1 MKIYE
6 YIVASVQHPDR
17 CEDASL
23 VFAGGDERGNG
34 GEAPVFAVIDGMGGH
49 QHVTASGETLTGRD
63 ASQTARQVLIEDLE
77 NLSPDVSAAQGG
89 EAETRL
95 IAALERANDQV
106 YAALNG
112 GEGSPLNQ
120 RVGAVGTVAIL
131 CEGGARLLFGQVGDT
146 RAYIYSDG
154 ELFQLLKDEDNVQ
167 YMVNQGQMS
176 EEDGDRVAQ
185 IVNVWDGQTE
195 PEVQGSVK
203 IGGQRYDTY
212 LAWRWFVTG
221 NPALRIPGAN
231 VVINALGTE
240 PGPVQVQRSRYM
252 VAEGDML
259 LLCSDGLYK
268 NLSEAEIT
276 RGLAEA
282 ADPAVALGEAALARS
297 KDKDNQRCNPDDI
310 TAVVVRF

>member
-1 MKIYE
+1 LKIYE
-6 YIVASVQHPDR
+6 YIIASIQHPER

-23 VFAGGDERGNG
+23 VFAGGERG
-34 GEAPVFAVIDGMGGH
+34 EASVFAVIDGMGGH

-77 NLSPDVSAAQGG
+77 NLPPDVSAAQSA

-95 IAALERANDQV
+95 IAALERANDQM
-106 YAALNG
+106 YSALNG
-112 GEGSPLNQ
+112 GEGSPLHE
-120 RVGAVGTVAIL
+120 RVGAVGTVAVL

-176 EEDGDRVAQ
+176 EEDADRVTQ

-195 PEVQGSVK
+195 PDVPGSVN

-252 VAEGDML
+252 VAQGDML

-268 NLSEAEIT
+268 NLSEAEIV

-282 ADPAVALGEAALARS
+282 ADPATTLGEAAYARS
-297 KDKDNQRCNPDDI
+297 KDKNNQRCNPDDI